1 MLSNI
6 TCEKGHAFMNVD
18 MGIVDPCIRAQIGWC
33 VFPIDEAKTECKARI
48 VWINPIR
55 LDKSSRV

>member
-1 MLSNI
+1 
-6 TCEKGHAFMNVD
+6 MNVD